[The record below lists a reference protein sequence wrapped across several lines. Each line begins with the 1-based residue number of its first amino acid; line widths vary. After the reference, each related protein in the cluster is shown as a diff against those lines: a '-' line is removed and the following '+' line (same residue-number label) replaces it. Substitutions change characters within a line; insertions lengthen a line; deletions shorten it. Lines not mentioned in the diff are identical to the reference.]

1 MAYTA
6 RRCPI
11 CPKEFTPTRKA
22 QRACGFV
29 CARKLAGRTWGA
41 KGQPPAFAAALAQRK
56 TARRRA
62 VEQLCS
68 RRWPEL
74 SVREIEIFNFAM
86 QHGYARG
93 YQKGYAHRKRQARQ
107 SVAA

>member
-1 MAYTA
+1 MSLRP

-11 CPKEFTPTRKA
+11 CRQDFTPTRKA
-22 QRACGFV
+22 QQACGV
-29 CARKLAGRTWGA
+29 GCARKLAGRTWGA
-41 KGQPPAFAAALAQRK
+41 NGQPPAFAAALAQRK
-56 TARRRA
+56 AARRRA
-62 VEQLCS
+62 TEQLCE

-93 YQKGYAHRKRQARQ
+93 YQKGLVHQKRKP